1 MARDIEYVAN
11 LNLQGN
17 EIKNVVVE
25 AVTTKPTTDSLGKKG
40 RIVSH
45 EGDLYISDGANFA
58 LLGKSGDVDKLWTVV
73 GKTTNDGLQKMVADN
88 TTSIGENATK
98 ISKNISEI
106 LQNKNDITALAGR
119 MNTAESDID
128 DLETAVGTE
137 GTGLTGRVATIES
150 DLNTATT
157 GLKAVVATHTT
168 QIAGKV
174 DKVSGKQLSTEDYT
188 TDEKNKLAGI
198 TAGAQVNVIES
209 VYLDGVAQTI
219 DSGTK
224 KVTLDLSAYAKADS
238 VASALIYK
246 GTKATYEELPP
257 TGNKAGDVW
266 NVTAAHGDT
275 PAGTNYAWSGS
286 EWDPLAGTVSFANYY
301 TKTETQDYVTGLNYV
316 NKTAAD
322 ETYVPKTT
330 KVNGHA
336 LSADVTVTAADV
348 GLGNVDNTSDE
359 DKPISTATQTALNK
373 KVDANVAITGGTA
386 CKITYDAKGLVTAGA
401 ALEVGDL
408 PIDIPST
415 QIKDFKTEV
424 RKANRF
430 EFVETVNDVS
440 VQITHGLGVQYPH
453 VSVYNT
459 STGCI
464 VYADIHYDSENAITV
479 SGTANLGAIAVIIS
493 A

>member
-25 AVTTKPTTDSLGKKG
+25 AVTVKPTTDSLGKKG
-40 RIVSH
+40 RIVSY
-45 EGDLYISDGANFA
+45 EGDLYISDGTNFA
-58 LLGKSGDVDKLWTVV
+58 LLGKSGDVDDLWTVV
-73 GKTTNDGLQKMVADN
+73 GKTTSDGLQKKVADN
-88 TTSIGENATK
+88 TTSIGENTTK
-98 ISKNISEI
+98 ITRNTGDIS
-106 LQNKNDITALAGR
+106 QNKTDIAALTGR
-119 MNTAESDID
+119 MDTAESDIN

-174 DKVSGKQLSTEDYT
+174 DKDGNKVLSDNNYT
-188 TDEKNKLAGI
+188 TDEKNKLGGI
-198 TAGAQVNVIES
+198 AAGAQVNIIES
-209 VYLDGVAQTI
+209 VSIDGVDQTI
-219 DSGTK
+219 DEK

-238 VASALIYK
+238 VASALIYQ
-246 GTKATYEELPP
+246 GTKATYEELTAISNP
-257 TGNKAGDVW
+257 KKGDVW

-275 PAGTNYAWSGS
+275 PAGTNYAWSGT

-301 TKTETQDYVTGLNYV
+301 TKTETQNYVKGLNYV
-316 NKTAAD
+316 NKTTAD

-330 KVNGHA
+330 TVNGHA
-336 LSADVTVTAADV
+336 LSSNVTVTATDV

-359 DKPISTATQTALNK
+359 DKPVSTATQTALNK

-401 ALEVGDL
+401 KLAISDL
-408 PIDIPST
+408 PENIPST
-415 QIKDFKTEV
+415 QIENFESKV
-424 RKANRF
+424 REANRF
-430 EFVETVNDVS
+430 EYVQTVNDVS

-459 STGCI
+459 TTGCI